1 MQNAEKWFQS
11 LLATAGIHLNGP
23 QPFDIRVNN
32 PAMFNL
38 IRWQGTLGLGNSY
51 IYGWWDC
58 DHLDDFF
65 YRILTASLDRKAG
78 IFLPQLL
85 GIATAYLANLQSV
98 GRAFEVGKRHY
109 DLDEDLFRS
118 MLGNSMTYSA
128 GYCGSG
134 AKTLDEAQC
143 AKHDLI
149 CRKLH
154 LRPGTTVL
162 EIGCGWGS
170 FARHAAEHY
179 GVRVIGLTISE
190 HQAAYAR
197 ALCHGLPVEILL
209 EDYRSYTGQADAIVS
224 VGMFEHVGVK
234 NYPTYFDTV
243 RRCLRPEG
251 LVLLHTIG
259 SLHTEIAGD
268 PWMSTHIFPN
278 GKLPS
283 LRQIATTVEDRFVIE
298 DLHNFGPDY
307 DFTLMAW
314 SKNFQT
320 SIQEGILA
328 KQFDERFQ
336 RMWQY
341 YLLSCAGAFRAR
353 TLQVWQLVL
362 SPSGVPGGYQPAR

>member
-1 MQNAEKWFQS
+1 MQTAEHWFQS
-11 LLATAGIHLNGP
+11 LLASAGILLNGP
-23 QPFDIRVNN
+23 QPCDIRVNN

-51 IYGWWDC
+51 LYGWWDC
-58 DHLDDFF
+58 PSLDDLF
-65 YRILTASLDRKAG
+65 YRLLKADIDRKAG

-85 GIATAYLANLQSV
+85 GTGMAYLANLQSV

-118 MLGNSMTYSA
+118 MLGDNMTYSC
-128 GYCGSG
+128 GYLHSG
-134 AKTLDEAQC
+134 ASTLDDAQF

-154 LRPGTTVL
+154 LQPGCTLL

-170 FARHAAEHY
+170 FARFAAENY

-190 HQAAYAR
+190 HQARYAR
-197 ALCHGLPVEILL
+197 ARCDGLPVEILL
-209 EDYRSYTGQADAIVS
+209 EDYRTYTGQVDAIVS

-234 NYPTYFDTV
+234 NYSTFFDLI

-251 LVLLHTIG
+251 LFLLHTIG
-259 SLHTEIAGD
+259 SLRTEIAGE

-283 LRQIATTVEDRFVIE
+283 LRQIATEVEGRFVVE
-298 DLHNFGPDY
+298 DLHNFGADY

-314 SKNFQT
+314 SKNFRA
-320 SIQEGILA
+320 SIERGTLA
-328 KQFDERFQ
+328 KRFDERFQ

-353 TLQVWQLVL
+353 ALQVWQLVL
-362 SPSGVPGGYQPAR
+362 SPNGVPGGYEPAR